1 MNCFLNFRLRSKQ
14 MRLNLLRHASILVL
28 SIGCLLFQPANLVA
42 QIGNIFGGTPI
53 DISDAPY
60 QVSVELNG
68 GHGCGGAIINSEWVL
83 SAGHCYDGVQPG
95 NLMVHAGATDQ
106 TNNNIGQRVE
116 VDQIIFH
123 PDYAPFSGLTVA
135 THDLALLHLSTPL
148 CFNENVQPVVF
159 ATPANTSPDDVAP
172 GTATFITG
180 WGDLDVPASN
190 CFTNPG
196 TQVDILTA
204 GQWGG
209 TTDFFTYYHQYSE
222 PPVDCDPEPLN
233 PGNYG
238 KHDVPGTY
246 TVDCSK
252 FGGLPEGL
260 ESPTDGDLNTK
271 RQQLQTLAPNIQ
283 TDVNAKVQYYQ
294 VLAEKEAILKYL
306 VSEALEEEDFATVE
320 ALLAGEEGKAAQ
332 WAIFGLRMDRQDYA
346 GAAQLLNQF
355 PVGDVTDTQF
365 RDIQL
370 INLQRLQNPANF
382 ELSAA
387 QEAYLN
393 SVADGYSP
401 IRGYARGILG
411 LLKDRVYFPDEYDF
425 TEERSN
431 PVERIATGALKVYPV
446 PARDQL
452 GRDLAQHAGKRRCS
466 TSGFRP
472 VGTLATVRITW
483 CKGNCPDA
491 PCGQPAQWR
500 LLSDCQ
506 RQRQSGAPRKIHC
519 STLNIHP
526 PAVRNPSAPPII
538 FSRYGTH

>member
-28 SIGCLLFQPANLVA
+28 SMGCLLFQPANLVA

-83 SAGHCYDGVQPG
+83 SAGHCYDGVQLG

-209 TTDFFTYYHQYSE
+209 TTDFFTCYHQSGE
-222 PPVDCDPEPLN
+222 PPVDCDPEPLTS
-233 PGNYG
+233 GNYG
-238 KHDVPGTY
+238 KQGIPPSPFI
-246 TVDCSK
+246 VDCAS
-252 FGGLPEGL
+252 FGGLPGGFQNP
-260 ESPTDGDLNTK
+260 SPGDLDAK
-271 RQQLQTLAPNIQ
+271 RVQLQQLAPNIA
-283 TDVNAKVQYYQ
+283 TDANAKVQYYQ
-294 VLAEKEAILKYL
+294 ALQDKEAILKYL
-306 VSEALEEEDFATVE
+306 LGQALESGDNATAE
-320 ALLAGEEGKAAQ
+320 TLLMGEQSKAAN
-332 WAIFGLRMDRQDYA
+332 WAVFGLRMERKDYV
-346 GAAQLLNQF
+346 AANQWLNQL
-355 PVGDVTDTQF
+355 PLQDDADEQF
-365 RDIQL
+365 RGVQL
-370 INLQRLQNPANF
+370 INIQRLQNPVIF
-382 ELSAA
+382 QLSAP
-387 QEAYLN
+387 QEAYLTT
-393 SVADGYSP
+393 VAESASP
-401 IRGYARGILG
+401 VRGYARGILG
-411 LLKDRVYFPDEYDF
+411 LLKDRCFYPEAYEVG
-425 TEERSN
+425 EERG
-431 PVERIATGALKVYPV
+431 IAAKATTQESIKVFPV
-446 PARDQL
+446 PATNTLMVTWPIFPPDANADLQVFDML
-452 GRDLAQHAGKRRCS
+452 GRS
-466 TSGFRP
+466 
-472 VGTLATVRITW
+472 RIQANLGCW
-483 CKGNCPDA
+483 PIADRGLFPDH
-491 PCGQPAQWR
+491 
-500 LLSDCQ
+500 Q
-506 RQRQSGAPRKIHC
+506 RQWQTGSSRKIHR
-519 STLNIHP
+519 STLK
-526 PAVRNPSAPPII
+526 
-538 FSRYGTH
+538 THFR